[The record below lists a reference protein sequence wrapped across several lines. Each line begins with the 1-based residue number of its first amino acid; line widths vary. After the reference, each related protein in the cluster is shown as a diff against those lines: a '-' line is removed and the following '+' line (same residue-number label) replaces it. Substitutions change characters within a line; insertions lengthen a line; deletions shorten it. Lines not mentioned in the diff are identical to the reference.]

1 MKAILQSI
9 FSGLL
14 LVLIVQTANAQVV
27 PPEHLAIKSANWEII
42 NELTYT
48 MDKEG
53 SFIPVFSKRL
63 KDIEGKSLEFK
74 GYIVPFKTAVNH
86 QVFALSVLPL
96 AQCHFC
102 GTGNIPPFIQVEL
115 KNPISY
121 TDRIITIKGKVKLN
135 PADVSKL
142 EIILEGAEVIDSSN

>member
-1 MKAILQSI
+1 MKSVLRTITSAI
-9 FSGLL
+9 L
-14 LVLIVQTANAQVV
+14 LVLFIQTAKSQVV

-63 KDIEGKSLEFK
+63 KEIEGKTLEFK
-74 GYIVPFKTAVNH
+74 GYMVPFKTAVNH
-86 QVFALSVLPL
+86 QIFALSVLPL

-102 GTGNIPPFIQVEL
+102 GTGNIPPFIQIVL
-115 KNPISY
+115 KNPIAY
-121 TDRIITIKGKVKLN
+121 TDRVITVKGKVKLN
-135 PADVSKL
+135 PSDVSKL